1 MRTRQVLIYASV
13 VCIVSLSI
21 ECLSY
26 FSLVVLRSK
35 GITYAPLPYRL
46 SQEQKDLLKIRLA
59 DSHSLRGHHP
69 ILGWSPAP
77 RSHTQEVTINSQGI
91 RAEHEYSL
99 DLPPNIIRVLTFGD
113 SFTFGSD
120 VVDDDTWESQL
131 EARDPRLQVLNFGV
145 GAYGVDQAY
154 LRYLHEGVQF
164 KAHVVI
170 IGFMSENIYRNLNV
184 FRPFYNSAYSNN
196 IYTKPRFVIEDGA
209 LRLLRNPLSTR
220 EDYARL
226 LADDEAVLK
235 DIGSKDYYYQLGYRA
250 GPLDRMPSVRLFK
263 MATRRLHEQLNPVV
277 SREGSYV
284 GDSEAFR
291 LTTQILEA
299 FYCAVLQHQSLPVIA
314 VYPDVGDFNRH
325 LGHRPKRYEPLL
337 QHLQNQGFRYLDLLE
352 AFVAYDAEVPKDKLT
367 VGGWG
372 HYSRLGNQ
380 IVANY
385 LDQYLVTQGLVAGD
399 AITHFPVHRQCNDSW
414 QAHP

>member
-1 MRTRQVLIYASV
+1 
-13 VCIVSLSI
+13 
-21 ECLSY
+21 
-26 FSLVVLRSK
+26 
-35 GITYAPLPYRL
+35 
-46 SQEQKDLLKIRLA
+46 
-59 DSHSLRGHHP
+59 
-69 ILGWSPAP
+69 
-77 RSHTQEVTINSQGI
+77 
-91 RAEHEYSL
+91 
-99 DLPPNIIRVLTFGD
+99 
-113 SFTFGSD
+113 
-120 VVDDDTWESQL
+120 
-131 EARDPRLQVLNFGV
+131 
-145 GAYGVDQAY
+145 
-154 LRYLHEGVQF
+154 
-164 KAHVVI
+164 
-170 IGFMSENIYRNLNV
+170 
-184 FRPFYNSAYSNN
+184 
-196 IYTKPRFVIEDGA
+196 
-209 LRLLRNPLSTR
+209 
-220 EDYARL
+220 
-226 LADDEAVLK
+226 
-235 DIGSKDYYYQLGYRA
+235 
-250 GPLDRMPSVRLFK
+250 
-263 MATRRLHEQLNPVV
+263 
-277 SREGSYV
+277 V